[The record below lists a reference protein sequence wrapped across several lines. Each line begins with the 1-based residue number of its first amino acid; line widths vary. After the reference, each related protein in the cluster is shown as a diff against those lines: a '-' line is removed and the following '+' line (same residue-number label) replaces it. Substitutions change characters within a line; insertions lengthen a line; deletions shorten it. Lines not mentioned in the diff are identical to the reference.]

1 MLLRTAF
8 RYRSFAEL
16 HIRSLSKLEYSERIG
31 IGMTAT
37 SLCSDTR
44 RFDLDFLDDDELQL
58 VCDETAVKLPS
69 DAGDRGNRTDRTI
82 ASVSFG

>member
-1 MLLRTAF
+1 
-8 RYRSFAEL
+8 
-16 HIRSLSKLEYSERIG
+16 
-31 IGMTAT
+31 MTAT